1 MDTIAAL
8 APPIVVCAAFIALV
22 LAIKK
27 HADAEDKDER

>member
-22 LAIKK
+22 VAIKK
-27 HADAEDKDER
+27 WADAEDKDEH